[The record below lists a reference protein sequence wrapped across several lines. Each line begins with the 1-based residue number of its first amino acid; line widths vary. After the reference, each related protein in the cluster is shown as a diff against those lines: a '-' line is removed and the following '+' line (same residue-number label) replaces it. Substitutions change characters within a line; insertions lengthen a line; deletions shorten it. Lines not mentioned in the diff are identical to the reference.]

1 MRKKWGMILGLT
13 GMMLLGAQSIYAA
26 EAADGTA
33 ETTDAAN
40 EKETAGA
47 DDIESKIKK
56 GGFTAGASVHDPS
69 VIKDNDTYYIFGS
82 HMESAKST
90 DLRNWTGFSSGVNA
104 ENKLFDNLFDGEE
117 DGDPAAFTYVGK
129 NEEGG
134 YSVWAPDVI
143 YNKKMGKYVMY
154 FCTTSSYVKSNICFA
169 TADDIEGPYHY
180 EDTFLYSGYSY
191 HDVKESNIE
200 ELMGTD
206 PRPYTAAS
214 YDNNNWP
221 NCIDP
226 DVFYDKDGRMWM
238 VYGSWSGGIFL
249 IEIDEETGY
258 PIYPEADEETMYRCA
273 LHAQADSFIQ
283 QLDDGYETIVGE
295 RGLGISGGQKQ
306 RVSIARALLKNSP
319 VLILDDSTSALDM
332 DTEKKLL
339 ASIKEHYNDK
349 TLIISAHRMTSVM
362 DCDEIIYLSEGKIV
376 ERGTFD
382 ELMKLD
388 GHFAKVYHTQEAQK
402 ASVVD
407 FDHIEGGET
416 LG

>member
-1 MRKKWGMILGLT
+1 MILGLT

-143 YNKKMGKYVMY
+143 YNKKWE
-154 FCTTSSYVKSNICFA
+154 IC
-169 TADDIEGPYHY
+169 
-180 EDTFLYSGYSY
+180 
-191 HDVKESNIE
+191 
-200 ELMGTD
+200 
-206 PRPYTAAS
+206 
-214 YDNNNWP
+214 
-221 NCIDP
+221 
-226 DVFYDKDGRMWM
+226 DVFLHH
-238 VYGSWSGGIFL
+238 IFL
-249 IEIDEETGY
+249 CEIQY
-258 PIYPEADEETMYRCA
+258 
-273 LHAQADSFIQ
+273 
-283 QLDDGYETIVGE
+283 
-295 RGLGISGGQKQ
+295 
-306 RVSIARALLKNSP
+306 LLCNS
-319 VLILDDSTSALDM
+319 
-332 DTEKKLL
+332 
-339 ASIKEHYNDK
+339 
-349 TLIISAHRMTSVM
+349 R
-362 DCDEIIYLSEGKIV
+362 
-376 ERGTFD
+376 
-382 ELMKLD
+382 
-388 GHFAKVYHTQEAQK
+388 
-402 ASVVD
+402 
-407 FDHIEGGET
+407 
-416 LG
+416 

>member
-226 DVFYDKDGRMWM
+226 DVF
-238 VYGSWSGGIFL
+238 
-249 IEIDEETGY
+249 
-258 PIYPEADEETMYRCA
+258 
-273 LHAQADSFIQ
+273 
-283 QLDDGYETIVGE
+283 
-295 RGLGISGGQKQ
+295 
-306 RVSIARALLKNSP
+306 
-319 VLILDDSTSALDM
+319 
-332 DTEKKLL
+332 
-339 ASIKEHYNDK
+339 
-349 TLIISAHRMTSVM
+349 
-362 DCDEIIYLSEGKIV
+362 
-376 ERGTFD
+376 
-382 ELMKLD
+382 
-388 GHFAKVYHTQEAQK
+388 
-402 ASVVD
+402 
-407 FDHIEGGET
+407 
-416 LG
+416 